1 MKYCSCLYYSWNP
14 RPHTAARFG
23 GSLLGMAWWNCKCPI
38 QNGVIKKK
46 KETDG
51 CGNIRL
57 KQYFISIL
65 EFLISCHILAI
76 IVISQSINQPT
87 NQATNQPTKQA
98 SNQSI
103 NQPTNQATN
112 QSINQSIKQSIKHQ
126 RHYQIRTLFLSC
138 RHVRSFTQ
146 ESPGAAPSFATA
158 TSQEEGHLLLGGWDS
173 SRGGEERIFHLPVWP
188 SPLVLLIFH
197 HAKYPKYP

>member
-112 QSINQSIKQSIKHQ
+112 QSINQSINQTINQTS
-126 RHYQIRTLFLSC
+126 TSLSNTDPVPFLPACPFFYPGVSGGSPKFC
-138 RHVRSFTQ
+138 HSYITRGRSLATGGMRLISWGWGKDI
-146 ESPGAAPSFATA
+146 SP
-158 TSQEEGHLLLGGWDS
+158 S
-173 SRGGEERIFHLPVWP
+173 SV
-188 SPLVLLIFH
+188 
-197 HAKYPKYP
+197 A